1 MFEMLL
7 LAMRELFRSLAFRI
21 LEFVLAAL
29 RQDEFVFAL

>member
-7 LAMRELFRSLAFRI
+7 FVLRELLQRLAFRV

-29 RQDEFVFAL
+29 RQDEFTFAF